1 MAGTVGSR
9 RSLIVSLVLTI
20 VVAFG
25 ALITTLSF
33 GWGPKLGLDLA
44 GGLSVVYKPATPT
57 STANMQE
64 VVTILS
70 NRVNGLG
77 VSGAQVNLQGKDVV
91 VSVPGVTDARTV
103 LKAVGQT
110 AQLLFRPVLCQT
122 GPASKHATSVKSVP
136 SCGANYLMTAANLAV
151 NTSTGSPTNNI
162 GLDPKYTNIAST
174 SPQNDNK
181 NQTVILPTLG
191 TNSVRYVL
199 GPAQLTGQAVKTA
212 IAQQDQV
219 GAWVVNYTL
228 TGAGSPAWDRVAQA
242 NFHAELAIELDGV
255 VQSAPLIQPN
265 QTSFSSFNGQGQISG
280 SFTESSAKNLAL
292 AMQFGALPVRL
303 IALTTQTV
311 SPTLGHSALVAGLG
325 AGLVGLG
332 LVLLYTIVY
341 YRLLGLVIVL
351 GLGVTGAL
359 LWAIISALG
368 HTAFAPSFTLAG
380 VTGLIVSIGIT
391 VDSYIVYFERLKDEA
406 RAGRSIRTSVDRGFR
421 SAWRTVLAA
430 DTVSLL
436 AAILLY
442 LIAVGDVRGF
452 AFFLGL
458 STLLDIGITW
468 YFTRPLV
475 ILLGRRSTDE
485 TSALS
490 MAAGLAMGASN
501 E

>member
-9 RSLIVSLVLTI
+9 RSLIVSLALTI
-20 VVAFG
+20 VISIG
-25 ALITTLSF
+25 ALVTTLSF

-44 GGLSVVYKPATPT
+44 GGLSVVYKPATAT

-64 VVTILS
+64 VVNILN

-91 VSVPGVTDARTV
+91 VSVPGVKDARAV

-110 AQLLFRPVLCQT
+110 AQLLFRPVLCE
-122 GPASKHATSVKSVP
+122 TSAPTKKARVVSTIP
-136 SCGANYLMTAANLAV
+136 SCGSNYLMTAANLAV
-151 NTSTGSPTNNI
+151 NTSTGLPTNNI
-162 GLDPKYTNIAST
+162 GLDPQYANIQST

-181 NQTVILPTLG
+181 NATVLLPSLG
-191 TNSVRYVL
+191 SSIRYVL

-212 IAQQDQV
+212 LAQQNQL
-219 GAWVVNYTL
+219 GAWVVNYSL
-228 TGAGSPAWDRVAQA
+228 TGAGSPAWDKVAQA
-242 NFHAELAIELDGV
+242 NFHAMLAIELDGV

-265 QTSFSSFNGQGQISG
+265 QATFSSFNGQGQISG

-303 IALTTQTV
+303 VALTTQTV

-325 AGLVGLG
+325 AGLVGLA
-332 LVLLYTIVY
+332 LVLLYTIIY

-351 GLGVTGAL
+351 GLSVTAAL

-406 RAGRSIRTSVDRGFR
+406 RSGRSIRTSVDRGFH

-442 LIAVGDVRGF
+442 LIAIGDVRGF

-475 ILLGRRSTDE
+475 ILLGRRSTE
-485 TSALS
+485 RSSALS
-490 MAAGLAMGASN
+490 MAAGLAMVPVH